1 LPKKNIEKFFMAQFA
16 GESSRLTLVALGSLG
31 LAGLLLPVAFS
42 VNPFVLIFLAN
53 TFLYMLLALGLQMI
67 FGYAGMVHLSQ
78 AAFFGIGAYTSALVT
93 RTFGWPFLAGVVT
106 ATLAAALAGLLMSP
120 MVRLK
125 SVYFALASFALGP
138 ITQVLF
144 RELPFTG
151 GVNGLAGIPPPEFAG
166 LNLGTPSRF
175 YYLALFA
182 LSLFYTV
189 CHLLARSP
197 FGLALKVI
205 RQNELAAQA
214 CGVNVSMMQV
224 KVILI
229 GVGAAG
235 LAGSLVAHVQGFIS
249 PDMFS
254 VDKSL
259 FIIGMTV
266 VGGLGN
272 LPGALLG
279 TALMMF
285 VAEYG
290 RLFEQYVML
299 VYGLVLALFMIFLP
313 RGLSGF
319 LAAAAAKLGTR
330 PTS

>member
-1 LPKKNIEKFFMAQFA
+1 MTQPKTDPSRFTFRVLAALSLVGFALP
-16 GESSRLTLVALGSLG
+16 LVFG
-31 LAGLLLPVAFS
+31 
-42 VNPFVLIFLAN
+42 VNPFILIFLAN
-53 TFLYMLLALGLQMI
+53 TFLYMLLALGLQLI
-67 FGYAGMVHLSQ
+67 FGYAGMIHLSQ
-78 AAFFGIGAYTSALVT
+78 AAFFGIGAYASALVT
-93 RTFGWPFLAGVVT
+93 RTFGWPFLAGMVT
-106 ATLAAALAGLLMSP
+106 AILAAVLAGLLMSP

-125 SVYFALASFALGP
+125 SVYFALASFAVGP
-138 ITQVLF
+138 ITQVLL

-151 GVNGLAGIPPPEFAG
+151 GANGLGGIPPPQIAG
-166 LNLGTPSRF
+166 LNLETPARF
-175 YYLALFA
+175 YGLTLFV
-182 LSLFYTV
+182 LVLFYSI

-197 FGLALKVI
+197 FGLALKAI
-205 RQNELAAQA
+205 RQNELAARA
-214 CGVNVSMMQV
+214 SGVDVSKMQV

-259 FIIGMTV
+259 FIIGITV
-266 VGGLGN
+266 VGGLGS
-272 LPGALLG
+272 LPGAVLG

-299 VYGLVLALFMIFLP
+299 MYGSVLALFMIFLP
-313 RGLSGF
+313 QGLWG
-319 LAAAAAKLGTR
+319 LAVDAAAKLR
-330 PTS
+330 LHVAP

>member
-1 LPKKNIEKFFMAQFA
+1 MARRIA
-16 GESSRLTLVALGSLG
+16 DPSRLTLAALALLG
-31 LAGLLLPVAFS
+31 LVSFALPLASS
-42 VNPFVLIFLAN
+42 VNPFILIFLAN
-53 TFLYMLLALGLQMI
+53 TFLYVLLALGLQLI
-67 FGYAGMVHLSQ
+67 FGYAGMIHLSQ
-78 AAFFGIGAYTSALVT
+78 AAFFGIGAYASALVT
-93 RTFGWPFLAGVVT
+93 RSFGWPFLAGMTT
-106 ATLAAALAGLLMSP
+106 AIVASVLAGLLMSP

-125 SVYFALASFALGP
+125 SVYFALASFGLGP
-138 ITQVLF
+138 ITQVLL

-151 GVNGLAGIPPPEFAG
+151 GVNGLGGIPPPQIAG
-166 LNLGTPSRF
+166 FDLGTPVRF
-175 YYLALFA
+175 YYLVWFA
-182 LSLFYTV
+182 LVLFYSI

-197 FGLALKVI
+197 FGLALRAI
-205 RQNELAAQA
+205 RQNELAAHA
-214 CGVNVSMMQV
+214 CGVNVPKMQI

-266 VGGLGN
+266 VGGLGS
-272 LPGALLG
+272 LPGAVLG

-313 RGLSGF
+313 RGLWG
-319 LAAAAAKLGTR
+319 LLMDAAAKLGLR
-330 PTS
+330 LAP